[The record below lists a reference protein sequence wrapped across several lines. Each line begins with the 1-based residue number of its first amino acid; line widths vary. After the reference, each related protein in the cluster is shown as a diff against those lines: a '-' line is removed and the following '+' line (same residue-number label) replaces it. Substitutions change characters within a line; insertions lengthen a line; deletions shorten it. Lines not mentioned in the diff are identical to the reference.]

1 MTIEGV
7 AKLINIQKCMH
18 KESRLPGRMIVSQTI
33 SRKDGFTSM
42 ITNFEENQSIL
53 HILFAYVDSLT
64 IGGVPPVTGR
74 PPICRKA
81 LLKCFFLKTVF
92 QIDSLRKL
100 TRFLH
105 QFPSFRA
112 SCGLSFVP
120 HISTFSRVGTWFR
133 EESIPVIHEKVLHE
147 LNLGLIPCV
156 LIDSTALR
164 SSLYDSQARWGKSTR
179 YGWYKGYKAHV
190 CSTPE
195 GVVLS
200 YTFTTANVHDSKM
213 ASVLLRDIQDRN
225 VLFSVADA
233 AYDSQH
239 IYEIART
246 CDIFAMNPIN
256 PRNGEQI
263 KSTHRRV
270 LSHFVQTIFGK
281 QLMKE
286 RGKIE
291 QQFSKLKNKGLEQ
304 PRWYGQNRYLL
315 HVQLVFLIHNI
326 AYLF

>member
-1 MTIEGV
+1 
-7 AKLINIQKCMH
+7 MH
-18 KESRLPGRMIVSQTI
+18 KEIRLLGRMIVHYTI

-42 ITNFEENQSIL
+42 ITNFEENQSLL

-64 IGGVPPVTGR
+64 VGPVPASTGR
-74 PPICRKA
+74 PLICRKT
-81 LLKCFFLKTVF
+81 LLKCFFVKTVF
-92 QIDSLRKL
+92 QIHSLRKL

-105 QFPSFRA
+105 QYPLFRA
-112 SCGLSFVP
+112 FCGLSAVP

-133 EESIPVIHEKVLHE
+133 EKGISLLHE
-147 LNLGLIPCV
+147 QVLQEMNIGLIPCV

-164 SSLYDSQARWGKSTR
+164 STQAKWGKFTR
-179 YGWYKGYKAHV
+179 YRWYKGYKAHI

-195 GVVLS
+195 GVILS
-200 YTFTTANVHDSKM
+200 YAFTTANVHDSQI
-213 ASVLLRDIQDRN
+213 APALLQHVKDRN
-225 VLFSVADA
+225 VLFSIAGA

-239 IYEIART
+239 IYEAANA
-246 CDIFAMNPIN
+246 CNIFPVNPLIPQKGKQTIN
-256 PRNGEQI
+256 PQ
-263 KSTHRRV
+263 RRV
-270 LSHFVQTIFGK
+270 LSNFLQTTFSR

-286 RGKIE
+286 CGKIE
-291 QQFSKLKNKGLEQ
+291 QQFSKLKDRELEQ

>member
-1 MTIEGV
+1 
-7 AKLINIQKCMH
+7 
-18 KESRLPGRMIVSQTI
+18 
-33 SRKDGFTSM
+33 
-42 ITNFEENQSIL
+42 
-53 HILFAYVDSLT
+53 
-64 IGGVPPVTGR
+64 
-74 PPICRKA
+74 
-81 LLKCFFLKTVF
+81 
-92 QIDSLRKL
+92 
-100 TRFLH
+100 H
-105 QFPSFRA
+105 QYPSFRV

-133 EESIPVIHEKVLHE
+133 DEGIPVIHEKVLQE
-147 LNLGLIPCV
+147 LNLELIPCV

-164 SSLYDSQARWGKSTR
+164 SSLYDSQAKWGKSTR

-200 YTFTTANVHDSKM
+200 YAFTTANVHDSKM
-213 ASVLLRDIQDRN
+213 APVLLQDIKDQN

-233 AYDSQH
+233 AYDSQR

-246 CDIFAMNPIN
+246 CNIFAMNPIN
-256 PRNGEQI
+256 PRNGEQN

-270 LSHFVQTIFGK
+270 LSHFIQTIFGK

-286 RGKIE
+286 RRKIE
-291 QQFSKLKNKGLEQ
+291 QQFSKLKDKGLEQ

-326 AYLF
+326 ACLF

>member
-1 MTIEGV
+1 
-7 AKLINIQKCMH
+7 
-18 KESRLPGRMIVSQTI
+18 
-33 SRKDGFTSM
+33 M
-42 ITNFEENQSIL
+42 ITNFDQNQSIL
-53 HILFAYVDSLT
+53 QILFAYVDSLT
-64 IGGVPPVTGR
+64 IGGVPPITGR

-81 LLKCFFLKTVF
+81 LLKCFFVKTVF
-92 QIDSLRKL
+92 QINSLRKL

-105 QFPSFRA
+105 QYPSFRV

-133 EESIPVIHEKVLHE
+133 NEGIPLIHKQTLQEM
-147 LNLGLIPCV
+147 NLGLMPCV

-164 SSLYDSQARWGKSTR
+164 SSLYDSKAKWGKSTR
-179 YGWYKGYKAHV
+179 YGLYKGYKVHV

-200 YTFTTANVHDSKM
+200 YAFTTANVHDSKM
-213 ASVLLRDIQDRN
+213 APVLLQDIPDRN
-225 VLFSVADA
+225 VLFSIADA

-246 CDIFAMNPIN
+246 CNIFAMNPIN
-256 PRNGEQI
+256 PRNGEQL

-270 LSHFVQTIFGK
+270 LSQFAQTIFGK

-291 QQFSKLKNKGLEQ
+291 QQFSNLKDKGLEQ
-304 PRWYGQNRYLL
+304 PRWYGQNR
-315 HVQLVFLIHNI
+315 
-326 AYLF
+326 

>member
-1 MTIEGV
+1 
-7 AKLINIQKCMH
+7 
-18 KESRLPGRMIVSQTI
+18 
-33 SRKDGFTSM
+33 M
-42 ITNFEENQSIL
+42 ITKFDENQSIL
-53 HILFAYVDSLT
+53 QILFAYVDSLT
-64 IGGVPPVTGR
+64 IEGVPPVTGR

-105 QFPSFRA
+105 QYPSFRV
-112 SCGLSFVP
+112 SCGLYFVP
-120 HISTFSRVGTWFR
+120 HVSTFSRVGTWFR
-133 EESIPVIHEKVLHE
+133 EKGIPVIHEKVLQE
-147 LNLGLIPCV
+147 LNLELIPCV

-164 SSLYDSQARWGKSTR
+164 SSLYDSQAKWGKSTR

-200 YTFTTANVHDSKM
+200 YAFTTANVHDSKM
-213 ASVLLRDIQDRN
+213 APVLLQDIKDQN

-233 AYDSQH
+233 AYDSQR

-246 CDIFAMNPIN
+246 CNIFAMNPIN
-256 PRNGEQI
+256 PRNGEQN

-270 LSHFVQTIFGK
+270 LSHFIQTIFGK

-286 RGKIE
+286 RRKIE
-291 QQFSKLKNKGLEQ
+291 QQFSKLKDKGLEQ

-326 AYLF
+326 A

>member
-1 MTIEGV
+1 
-7 AKLINIQKCMH
+7 
-18 KESRLPGRMIVSQTI
+18 
-33 SRKDGFTSM
+33 M
-42 ITNFEENQSIL
+42 ITNFDQNQSIL
-53 HILFAYVDSLT
+53 QILFAYVDSLT
-64 IGGVPPVTGR
+64 IGGVPPITGR

-92 QIDSLRKL
+92 QINSLRKL

-105 QFPSFRA
+105 QYPLFRT

-133 EESIPVIHEKVLHE
+133 EEGISLIHKQVLHE
-147 LNLGLIPCV
+147 MNLELIPCV
-156 LIDSTALR
+156 LIDSTALW
-164 SSLYDSQARWGKSTR
+164 SSLYDPKAKWGKSTR
-179 YGWYKGYKAHV
+179 YGWYKGYKVHV

-200 YTFTTANVHDSKM
+200 YAFTTANVHDSKI
-213 ASVLLRDIQDRN
+213 APVLLRDIQDQK

-256 PRNGEQI
+256 PRNGEQT

-270 LSHFVQTIFGK
+270 LFHFAQTIFGK

-291 QQFSKLKNKGLEQ
+291 QQFSKLKDKGLEQ
-304 PRWYGQNRYLL
+304 PRWYGQNRYLM

>member
-1 MTIEGV
+1 
-7 AKLINIQKCMH
+7 
-18 KESRLPGRMIVSQTI
+18 
-33 SRKDGFTSM
+33 M
-42 ITNFEENQSIL
+42 ITNFDQNQSIL
-53 HILFAYVDSLT
+53 QILFAYVDSLT
-64 IGGVPPVTGR
+64 FGGVPPMPGR

-81 LLKCFFLKTVF
+81 LLKCFFVKTVF
-92 QIDSLRKL
+92 QINSLRKL

-105 QFPSFRA
+105 QYPSFLVA
-112 SCGLSFVP
+112 CGLSFVP

-133 EESIPVIHEKVLHE
+133 NEGIPLLHKQILQE
-147 LNLGLIPCV
+147 MNLELIPCV

-164 SSLYDSQARWGKSTR
+164 SSLYDSQARWGKSNR

-200 YTFTTANVHDSKM
+200 YAFTTANVHDSKI
-213 ASVLLRDIQDRN
+213 APVLLQDIEDQH

-233 AYDSQH
+233 AYDSHH
-239 IYEIART
+239 IYKIADT
-246 CDIFAMNPIN
+246 CNIFPINSIN
-256 PRNGEQI
+256 PRNGQQI
-263 KSTHRRV
+263 KSSHRRV
-270 LSHFVQTIFGK
+270 LSYFVNTVFGK

-291 QQFSKLKNKGLEQ
+291 QQFSNLKDKGLEQ

>member
-1 MTIEGV
+1 
-7 AKLINIQKCMH
+7 MH
-18 KESRLPGRMIVSQTI
+18 KKIRFPERMIVTQTI
-33 SRKDGFTSM
+33 SREDGFTSM
-42 ITNFEENQSIL
+42 ITKFDENQSIL
-53 HILFAYVDSLT
+53 QVLFAYVDSLT

-105 QFPSFRA
+105 QYPSFRV

-133 EESIPVIHEKVLHE
+133 NEGIPLIHKQTLQEM
-147 LNLGLIPCV
+147 NLGLIPCV

-164 SSLYDSQARWGKSTR
+164 SSLYDSQAKWGKSTR

-190 CSTPE
+190 CATPE

-213 ASVLLRDIQDRN
+213 APVLLQDIQDRN

-239 IYEIART
+239 IYEVART
-246 CDIFAMNPIN
+246 RDIFAINPIN
-256 PRNGEQI
+256 PRNGEKI
-263 KSTHRRV
+263 KNTHRRV
-270 LSHFVQTIFGK
+270 LSHFIQTIFGK

-291 QQFSKLKNKGLEQ
+291 QQFSTLKDKGLEQ

-326 AYLF
+326 ACLF

>member
-1 MTIEGV
+1 
-7 AKLINIQKCMH
+7 
-18 KESRLPGRMIVSQTI
+18 
-33 SRKDGFTSM
+33 M

-53 HILFAYVDSLT
+53 HILFAYIDSLT
-64 IGGVPPVTGR
+64 IGGAPPVTGR

-133 EESIPVIHEKVLHE
+133 EKSIPVIHEKVLHE
-147 LNLGLIPCV
+147 LNFGLIPCV

-179 YGWYKGYKAHV
+179 YGWHKGYKAHV

-200 YTFTTANVHDSKM
+200 YTFTTANVHDSEM
-213 ASVLLRDIQDRN
+213 ASVLLRDIQ
-225 VLFSVADA
+225 
-233 AYDSQH
+233 
-239 IYEIART
+239 
-246 CDIFAMNPIN
+246 
-256 PRNGEQI
+256 
-263 KSTHRRV
+263 
-270 LSHFVQTIFGK
+270 
-281 QLMKE
+281 
-286 RGKIE
+286 
-291 QQFSKLKNKGLEQ
+291 
-304 PRWYGQNRYLL
+304 
-315 HVQLVFLIHNI
+315 
-326 AYLF
+326 

>member
-1 MTIEGV
+1 MI
-7 AKLINIQKCMH
+7 INFDQ
-18 KESRLPGRMIVSQTI
+18 
-33 SRKDGFTSM
+33 
-42 ITNFEENQSIL
+42 NQSVL
-53 HILFAYVDSLT
+53 QILFAYVDSLT
-64 IGGVPPVTGR
+64 IGGVPPLTGR

-81 LLKCFFLKTVF
+81 LLKCFFVKTVF
-92 QIDSLRKL
+92 QINSLRKL

-105 QFPSFRA
+105 QYPSFRV

-120 HISTFSRVGTWFR
+120 HISTFSRVGNWFR
-133 EESIPVIHEKVLHE
+133 NEGIPMIHKQTLEEM
-147 LNLGLIPCV
+147 NLGLIPCV
-156 LIDSTALR
+156 LINSTALR
-164 SSLYDSQARWGKSTR
+164 SSLYDSQAKWGKSTR

-195 GVVLS
+195 GIVLS
-200 YTFTTANVHDSKM
+200 YSFTTVNVHGSKM
-213 ASVLLRDIQDRN
+213 APVLLRDIQDRN

-239 IYEIART
+239 IYEIARISN
-246 CDIFAMNPIN
+246 IFAVNPIN

-270 LSHFVQTIFGK
+270 LSHFVQTLFGK

-291 QQFSKLKNKGLEQ
+291 QQFSNLKDKGLEQ

>member
-1 MTIEGV
+1 
-7 AKLINIQKCMH
+7 
-18 KESRLPGRMIVSQTI
+18 
-33 SRKDGFTSM
+33 M

-133 EESIPVIHEKVLHE
+133 EESIPIIHEKVLHE

-200 YTFTTANVHDSKM
+200 YTFTTANV
-213 ASVLLRDIQDRN
+213 
-225 VLFSVADA
+225 
-233 AYDSQH
+233 
-239 IYEIART
+239 
-246 CDIFAMNPIN
+246 
-256 PRNGEQI
+256 
-263 KSTHRRV
+263 
-270 LSHFVQTIFGK
+270 
-281 QLMKE
+281 
-286 RGKIE
+286 
-291 QQFSKLKNKGLEQ
+291 
-304 PRWYGQNRYLL
+304 
-315 HVQLVFLIHNI
+315 
-326 AYLF
+326 

>member
-1 MTIEGV
+1 
-7 AKLINIQKCMH
+7 MH

-64 IGGVPPVTGR
+64 IGGVPPVTGC

-133 EESIPVIHEKVLHE
+133 EESIPIIHEKVLHE

-156 LIDSTALR
+156 LIDSTTLR

-213 ASVLLRDIQDRN
+213 ASILLRDIQDRN

-304 PRWYGQNRYLL
+304 PR
-315 HVQLVFLIHNI
+315 
-326 AYLF
+326 

>member
-1 MTIEGV
+1 
-7 AKLINIQKCMH
+7 
-18 KESRLPGRMIVSQTI
+18 
-33 SRKDGFTSM
+33 M
-42 ITNFEENQSIL
+42 ITKFDENQSIL
-53 HILFAYVDSLT
+53 QILFAYVDSLT

-105 QFPSFRA
+105 QYPSFRV
-112 SCGLSFVP
+112 SCGLYFVP
-120 HISTFSRVGTWFR
+120 HVSTFSRVGTWFR
-133 EESIPVIHEKVLHE
+133 EKGIPIIHEKVLQE
-147 LNLGLIPCV
+147 LNLELIPCV

-164 SSLYDSQARWGKSTR
+164 SSLYDSQAKWGKSTR

-200 YTFTTANVHDSKM
+200 YAFTTANVHDSKM
-213 ASVLLRDIQDRN
+213 APVLLQDIQDQN

-233 AYDSQH
+233 AYDSQR

-246 CDIFAMNPIN
+246 CNVFAMNPIN
-256 PRNGEQI
+256 PRNGEQN

-270 LSHFVQTIFGK
+270 LSHFIQTILGK

-291 QQFSKLKNKGLEQ
+291 QQFSKLKDKGLEQ

>member
-1 MTIEGV
+1 
-7 AKLINIQKCMH
+7 
-18 KESRLPGRMIVSQTI
+18 
-33 SRKDGFTSM
+33 M
-42 ITNFEENQSIL
+42 ITNFDQNQSIL
-53 HILFAYVDSLT
+53 QILFAYVDSLT
-64 IGGVPPVTGR
+64 IGGVPPMTGR

-81 LLKCFFLKTVF
+81 LLKCFFIKTVF
-92 QIDSLRKL
+92 QINSLRKL

-105 QFPSFRA
+105 QYPSFRV
-112 SCGLSFVP
+112 SCGLSLVP

-133 EESIPVIHEKVLHE
+133 NEEIPLLHKQILQEK
-147 LNLGLIPCV
+147 NLGLIPCV

-164 SSLYDSQARWGKSTR
+164 SSLYDSQAKWGKSTR
-179 YGWYKGYKAHV
+179 YGWYKGYKTHV

-195 GVVLS
+195 GVILS
-200 YTFTTANVHDSKM
+200 YAFTTANVHDSKI
-213 ASVLLRDIQDRN
+213 APALLRDIQNQN

-239 IYEIART
+239 MHEIAGA
-246 CDIFAMNPIN
+246 CDIFAINPIN
-256 PRNGEQI
+256 PRNSGPI

-270 LSHFVQTIFGK
+270 VSHFLQTTFGK

-291 QQFSKLKNKGLEQ
+291 QQFSHLKDKGLEQ

-326 AYLF
+326 VYLF